1 MLSRVPITEEMVHI
15 PSFIRSCALPF
26 QTSVPCE
33 RPEICKRSAKV
44 LGCASKSIWQ
54 TNDVPISGMESVPV
68 FQLISSGVTP
78 SGSGEVQS
86 FIISGSQISMSVTF
100 MPSYPQGACRA
111 WEHRGRARQA
121 SIWCH
126 ALNGSRSA
134 SSPYRFRY
142 RRQGTER
149 G

>member
-100 MPSYPQGACRA
+100 MPVISSRCLSSVGTSWPSSSSFNMVSCIERKSKCVV
-111 WEHRGRARQA
+111 
-121 SIWCH
+121 SIS
-126 ALNGSRSA
+126 LSVSSA
-134 SSPYRFRY
+134 GY
-142 RRQGTER
+142 
-149 G
+149 